1 MTKRNSILLVLLLV
15 ISSCV
20 SPKVYKELEGKYSNL
35 KKENRKLE
43 SENDELTKQ
52 KNLLLDDLNTLS
64 KQYDKVLAQRDKIQT
79 ELVRRH
85 LEFDKEKGTMKKAPT
100 TDYLKNYDKIVI
112 TDDKK
117 KNIYY
122 KKIQQI
128 LINNFKI
135 NMNELI
141 QFQFNI

>member
-1 MTKRNSILLVLLLV
+1 
-15 ISSCV
+15 
-20 SPKVYKELEGKYSNL
+20 
-35 KKENRKLE
+35 
-43 SENDELTKQ
+43 
-52 KNLLLDDLNTLS
+52 
-64 KQYDKVLAQRDKIQT
+64 
-79 ELVRRH
+79 
-85 LEFDKEKGTMKKAPT
+85 MKKAPT